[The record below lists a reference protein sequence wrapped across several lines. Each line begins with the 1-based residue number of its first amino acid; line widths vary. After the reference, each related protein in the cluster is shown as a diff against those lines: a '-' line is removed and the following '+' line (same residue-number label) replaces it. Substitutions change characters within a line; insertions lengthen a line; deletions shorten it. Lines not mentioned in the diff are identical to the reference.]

1 MLVKVNVYIL
11 ITVTSDAIA
20 FLSTDTTTRASRG
33 DRAAK
38 RTQKH
43 LVTEILQD
51 STSDRPANCTKTIPH
66 SASMIENYPL
76 NSPENC
82 ESLVLKI
89 KQLEENIAK
98 LKIYNQTFMQANT
111 KLDVERNVLLNKVRM
126 LKGQVRL

>member
-1 MLVKVNVYIL
+1 VFIFTYTCPK
-11 ITVTSDAIA
+11 
-20 FLSTDTTTRASRG
+20 ASRG

-51 STSDRPANCTKTIPH
+51 CTSDRPANCTTTIPH

-76 NSPENC
+76 NYPENC

-89 KQLEENIAK
+89 KQLEENNAK
-98 LKIYNQTFMQANT
+98 LKICNQTLMQANR